1 MLHKVVLRDPAA
13 AQWMVFTNPVD
24 VLHTH
29 DVNDVVSVI
38 EQAEQRVSTEDLY
51 ATGFLSY
58 EAAPAFDAAFVT
70 RDPGPL
76 PLVCLGL
83 FRQPERLDQ
92 LPLCA
97 TNDRTAL
104 DWKIAIERDRYC
116 ENVAEIRRQIA
127 MGNTYQ
133 VNYTVRR
140 LAAPVD
146 DTWALFQAI
155 ATDSPYAAYIEADRF
170 AIVSASPELF
180 FELSG
185 NHILCRPMK
194 GTAARGMTN
203 REDELVRARL
213 QHSVKNRAENI
224 MIADMVRNDV
234 GRIALPGSVRA
245 TSLFETEKY
254 RTVWQMTSTVA
265 AETESS
271 VTGIFAAL
279 FPSAS
284 ITGAPKVSSMRL
296 IAELEDTPR
305 EIYTGCIG
313 YFGPERQARFNV
325 AIRTVAVDRHRQIA
339 VYGVGG
345 GIVWD
350 SNADDEYQECL
361 DKATVLTVASGKAGF
376 ELLETML
383 WTRQE
388 GVYLLQE
395 HLERLTD
402 SARYFDFACDPVHI
416 EQDLQ
421 AATSELSGG
430 PRRIRLLL
438 AGDGKTTIEI
448 RDLLPHD
455 TEKILRVRLA
465 RDPVDP
471 RNPFLYHKTTQ
482 RDAYEKAR
490 SNAGECDDVL
500 LWNTNGEITETS
512 IANVVVRVDGG
523 LYTPPVSCGLLNG
536 TLRQSLLVQ
545 GKLEERTIRIDELAE
560 IDEFYLINS
569 VRGWRPAVIENQSI
583 AARAPAAS
591 PQPSPYGRLK

>member
-1 MLHKVVLRDPAA
+1 MLRKIVLRDAAA
-13 AQWMVFTNPVD
+13 AQWMVFVEPID

-29 DVNDVVSVI
+29 DVNDVVTVI
-38 EQAEQRVSTEDLY
+38 ENAERRVSTEALY
-51 ATGFLSY
+51 AVGFLSY
-58 EAAPAFDAAFVT
+58 ESAPAFDPAFKT
-70 RDPGPL
+70 REAGPL

-83 FRQPERLDQ
+83 FRPPERVDTLLLSAPD
-92 LPLCA
+92 
-97 TNDRTAL
+97 DRNSL
-104 DWKIAIERDRYC
+104 DWKIAVERDRYC

-127 MGNTYQ
+127 IGNTYQ
-133 VNYTVRR
+133 VNYTVRQ

-146 DTWALFQAI
+146 DTWGLFQAI
-155 ATDSPYAAYIEADRF
+155 ATDAPYAAYIEADRF

-180 FELSG
+180 FELSA
-185 NHILCRPMK
+185 NRILCRPMK
-194 GTAARGMTN
+194 GTAARGMTTA
-203 REDELVRARL
+203 EDELIRENL

-234 GRIALPGSVRA
+234 GKIAVPGSVRA

-254 RTVWQMTSTVA
+254 RTVWQMTTTVL

-271 VTGIFAAL
+271 VAGVFRAL

-325 AIRTVAVDRHRQIA
+325 AIRTVALDKRHQTA

-361 DKATVLTVASGKAGF
+361 DKASVLAVASGKAGF

-388 GVYLLQE
+388 GFYLLHE
-395 HLERLTD
+395 HLKRLAD
-402 SARYFDFACDPVHI
+402 SAHYFDFICDPVRV

-421 AATSELSGG
+421 AACGELAGG

-438 AGDGKTTIEI
+438 SATGTTTIEI
-448 RDLLPHD
+448 FDLLPQD
-455 TEKILRVRLA
+455 AAQVLRIRLA

-482 RDAYEKAR
+482 RDVYDKAR
-490 SNAGECDDVL
+490 ASAAECDDVL
-500 LWNTNGEITETS
+500 LWNTNGEITETT
-512 IANVVVRVDGG
+512 IANIVMRIDGR
-523 LYTPPVSCGLLNG
+523 LYTPPVPCGLLNG
-536 TLRQSLLVQ
+536 TLRQALLARDE
-545 GKLEERTIRIDELAE
+545 LMERTISIDELAA
-560 IDEFYLINS
+560 IDEIYLINS
-569 VRGWRPAVIENQSI
+569 LRGWRPADIDEKSI
-583 AARAPAAS
+583 AARSSDGS
-591 PQPSPYGRLK
+591 PPQSLLK

>member
-13 AQWMVFTNPVD
+13 AQWMVFTNPLD

-29 DVNDVVSVI
+29 DLDDVVSVI
-38 EQAEQRVSTEDLY
+38 KKAEQRVSSDDLY
-51 ATGFLSY
+51 VAGFLGY

-70 RDPGPL
+70 RDAGPL

-83 FRQPERLDQ
+83 FRQPERVDQ

-97 TNDRTAL
+97 TSDRSSL
-104 DWKIAIERDRYC
+104 DWKIAVERERYC

-133 VNYTVRR
+133 VNYTVRQ

-155 ATDSPYAAYIEADRF
+155 AIDAPYAAYIEADGF

-185 NHILCRPMK
+185 NQIVCRPMK
-194 GTAARGMTN
+194 GTAARGMTTQ
-203 REDELVRARL
+203 EDELIRTRL
-213 QHSVKNRAENI
+213 QDSVKDRAENV

-271 VTGIFAAL
+271 VSGIFAAL

-296 IAELEDTPR
+296 IAELEDSPR
-305 EIYTGCIG
+305 EVYTGCIG
-313 YFGPERQARFNV
+313 YFGPERRARFNV
-325 AIRTVAVDRHRQIA
+325 AIRTVAIDTRRRTA

-361 DKATVLTVASGKAGF
+361 DKASVLTVASGKAGF

-388 GVYLLQE
+388 GFHLLPE
-395 HLERLTD
+395 HLGRMAD
-402 SARYFDFACDPVHI
+402 SARYFDFVCDPVRL

-438 AGDGKTTIEI
+438 TDDGKTTIEI
-448 RDLLPHD
+448 SDLLPHD
-455 TEKILRVRLA
+455 TEKVLRLRMA
-465 RDPVDP
+465 QDPVDP

-482 RDAYEKAR
+482 REVYEKAR
-490 SNAGECDDVL
+490 SSVGECDDVL
-500 LWNTNGEITETS
+500 LWNTNGEVTETS
-512 IANVVVRVDGG
+512 IANVVVKVDGV
-523 LYTPPVSCGLLNG
+523 LYTPPVACGLLNG
-536 TLRQSLLVQ
+536 TLRQSLLAQ
-545 GKLEERTIRIDELAE
+545 RKLEERTIRIDELAE

-569 VRGWRPAVIENQSI
+569 VRGWRPAVIEN
-583 AARAPAAS
+583 
-591 PQPSPYGRLK
+591 

>member
-13 AQWMVFTNPVD
+13 AQWMVFSNPVD
-24 VLHTH
+24 VLHTD
-29 DVNDVVSVI
+29 DVNSVVSVI
-38 EQAEQRVSTEDLY
+38 EKAEQRISTEDLY
-51 ATGFLSY
+51 VVGFLSY

-70 RDPGPL
+70 RNAGPF

-83 FRQPERLDQ
+83 FRQPERIDQ
-92 LPLCA
+92 LPLC
-97 TNDRTAL
+97 TGKDRTSL
-104 DWKIAIERDRYC
+104 DWKIAVERDRYC
-116 ENVAEIRRQIA
+116 KNVAEIRRQIA
-127 MGNTYQ
+127 IGNTYQ
-133 VNYTVRR
+133 VNYTVRQ
-140 LAAPVD
+140 LAAAVS
-146 DTWALFQAI
+146 DTWALFHAI
-155 ATDSPYAAYIEADRF
+155 ATDAPYAAYIEADGF

-180 FELSG
+180 FELLG
-185 NHILCRPMK
+185 NHIVCRPMK
-194 GTAARGMTN
+194 GTAARGMTTQ
-203 REDELVRARL
+203 EDELIRARL
-213 QHSVKNRAENI
+213 QHSVKDRAENI

-234 GRIALPGSVRA
+234 GRIAVPGSVRA

-271 VTGIFAAL
+271 VSGIFRAL

-313 YFGPERQARFNV
+313 YFGPKRQARFNV
-325 AIRTVAVDRHRQIA
+325 AIRTVAIDKRRQTA

-388 GVYLLQE
+388 GFHLLRE
-395 HLERLTD
+395 HLERLAD
-402 SARYFDFACDPVHI
+402 SARYFDFICDPVRV

-421 AATSELSGG
+421 AATAALTGG

-438 AGDGKTTIEI
+438 TAEGATTIEI

-455 TEKILRVRLA
+455 DEQVLRISLA
-465 RDPVDP
+465 GGPVDP

-482 RDAYEKAR
+482 RGVYEKAR
-490 SNAGECDDVL
+490 SSVENCDDVL
-500 LWNTNGEITETS
+500 LWNTKGEITETS
-512 IANVVVRVDGG
+512 IANVVLRIDGC
-523 LYTPPVSCGLLNG
+523 LYTPPVACGLLNG
-536 TLRQSLLVQ
+536 TLRKALLAE
-545 GKLEERTIRIDELAE
+545 GKLQERTIRIGELEE
-560 IDEFYLINS
+560 IEEIYLINS
-569 VRGWRPAVIENQSI
+569 LRGWRPAVIDEQSI
-583 AARAPAAS
+583 AARSPAGS
-591 PQPSPYGRLK
+591 PESPPHSLLK